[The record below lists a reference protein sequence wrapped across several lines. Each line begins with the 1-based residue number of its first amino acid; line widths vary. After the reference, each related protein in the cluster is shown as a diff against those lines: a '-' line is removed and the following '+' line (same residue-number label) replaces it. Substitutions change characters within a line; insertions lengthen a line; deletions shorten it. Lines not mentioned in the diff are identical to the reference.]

1 MFKRIGV
8 MTSGGDSAGMNAAVR
23 SVVRTALSEGV
34 EPVAIY
40 RGYQGILD
48 KNFHKMD
55 ARDVSGLIGRGG
67 TVLQTAR
74 CLEFKT
80 EEGQD
85 RGIANLREAGI
96 GGLVVIGGDGSL
108 TGAHAMAQK
117 GYPVIGVPASIDN
130 DIFGTDMSIGVDTA
144 LNIIMSSLDK
154 LKDTASSHDRC
165 FIVEVMGRHC
175 GYLALVS
182 ALSAGAEIALMPEV
196 PFDLERIKAQL
207 RRRFDEGRTNSLVVV
222 AEGVDSAYN
231 IEKKLNKETI
241 GYDTRITVLGHI
253 QRGGS
258 PTVFDRVLASR
269 MGNEAVSAL
278 LAGES
283 DKMVGLVRSKMV
295 LQELEVVLKTPRK
308 IEASM
313 LALAEALDKK

>member
-8 MTSGGDSAGMNAAVR
+8 MTSGGDCAGMNAAVR
-23 SVVRTALSEGV
+23 SVIRTCLYEGV
-34 EPVAIY
+34 TPFAIY
-40 RGYQGILD
+40 RGYLGILD
-48 KNFHKMD
+48 KNFKKME
-55 ARDVSGLIGRGG
+55 ARDASGFISRGG
-67 TVLQTAR
+67 TALQTAR
-74 CLEFKT
+74 CPEFKNDDVQ
-80 EEGQD
+80 E

-96 GGLVVIGGDGSL
+96 EGLVVIGGDGSL
-108 TGAHAMAQK
+108 TGAHALAQK
-117 GYPVIGVPASIDN
+117 GFPVIGVPASIDN

-144 LNIIMSSLDK
+144 QNIIMQSLDK

-165 FIVEVMGRHC
+165 FIVEVMGRNC

-182 ALSAGAEIALMPEV
+182 SLATGAEIALIPEMPY
-196 PFDLERIKAQL
+196 DIERIRALLK
-207 RRRFDEGRTNSLVVV
+207 RRFDEGRTNSLVVV

-231 IEKKLNKETI
+231 IDKMLKGTI

-269 MGNEAVSAL
+269 MGNEAVTAL

-283 DKMVGLVRSKMV
+283 DKMVGQIRSKMV
-295 LQELEVVLKTPRK
+295 LQELETVLKTPRK
-308 IEASM
+308 IETS
-313 LALAEALDKK
+313 LLELAEALDKK

>member
-1 MFKRIGV
+1 MLKRIGV
-8 MTSGGDSAGMNAAVR
+8 MTSGGDSSGMNAAVR
-23 SVVRTALSEGV
+23 SVVRTSLYEGV

-48 KNFHKMD
+48 KNFKTMNS
-55 ARDVSGLIGRGG
+55 RDVSGLIGRGG

-80 EEGQD
+80 DEGQE
-85 RGIANLREAGI
+85 RGLANIREAKI
-96 GGLVVIGGDGSL
+96 DGLVVIGGDGSL
-108 TGAHAMAQK
+108 TGALALARR
-117 GYPVIGVPASIDN
+117 GLPVIGVPASIDN

-144 LNIIMSSLDK
+144 LNVIMSSIDK

-165 FIVEVMGRHC
+165 FIVEVMGRNC
-175 GYLALVS
+175 GYLAMVS
-182 ALSAGAEIALMPEV
+182 SLAAGAEVALIPEMPYDISRVRE
-196 PFDLERIKAQL
+196 FLKQ
-207 RRRFDEGRTNSLVVV
+207 RFEEGKTNSLVVV
-222 AEGVDSAYN
+222 AEGVSSAYN
-231 IEKKLNKETI
+231 IDKELKGTI

-283 DKMVGLVRSKMV
+283 GKMVGQVRNKMV
-295 LQELEVVLKTPRK
+295 LQDLEMVLKNRRR
-308 IEASM
+308 IEPAM
-313 LALAEALDKK
+313 MALADALDRK